1 VRTRAALSLTD
12 LHISHR
18 GVRVR
23 GADLAQ
29 HRYLDEDSFVDY
41 LDYLQY
47 WREPQYCKYILFP
60 HCLRMLEL
68 LQHASFREAL
78 KREDF
83 KTMIFNQQNWH
94 WRFRAGVVDTT
105 AGTAAG
111 IAAGTEPAPA

>member
-1 VRTRAALSLTD
+1 
-12 LHISHR
+12 
-18 GVRVR
+18 
-23 GADLAQ
+23 
-29 HRYLDEDSFVDY
+29 
-41 LDYLQY
+41 
-47 WREPQYCKYILFP
+47 
-60 HCLRMLEL
+60 MLEL

>member
-1 VRTRAALSLTD
+1 M
-12 LHISHR
+12 
-18 GVRVR
+18 R

-94 WRFRAGVVDTT
+94 WRFRAGVEDTT

-111 IAAGTEPAPA
+111 IAAGIAAGTEPAPA